1 MVTPGQQQS
10 RIAEHR
16 LAAILAV
23 GIKRREFIALLCGA
37 VASPKRVLAEANRR
51 RPVIAWLSA
60 LGGITAKYVR
70 PFLEG
75 MRELGYQR
83 GPGFR
88 HGISIC
94 RWTLRSLA
102 ESCTGADPNPRH
114 QSPDKTDPCQDFLRY

>member
-75 MRELGYQR
+75 MRELGYKEGR
-83 GPGFR
+83 DFDMAYRFADGHYDRLP
-88 HGISIC
+88 
-94 RWTLRSLA
+94 SLA
-102 ESCTGADPNPRH
+102 RELADLD
-114 QSPDKTDPCQDFLRY
+114 PDIFIAPATLQAVGR